1 MDGFLKIVLLLAVLP
16 VFALLSKYFLPPII
30 GRVERWMVR
39 FKLKASLPSSYYTLF
54 NKVLLNHAE
63 GARRIDHIV
72 VSPYGIFVITARQL
86 SGSIVGSERD
96 ARWTRILFRFRK
108 RLQNP
113 MFENGSHIEA
123 LQDLL
128 GLDASRFHSLVI
140 VTGNARFE
148 SPMPVNVTQA
158 GGVLPFIQVRTDHLL
173 GYEEAERAAG
183 VIRSELLKAH
193 KTTRAAKTSVIKTRL
208 QHVSAVLEPGRRR

>member
-30 GRVERWMVR
+30 GRLEQWMVR
-39 FKLKASLPSSYYTLF
+39 FKLKSSLPSSYYTLF
-54 NKVLLNHAE
+54 NNVLLNHA
-63 GARRIDHIV
+63 GGTCRIDHIV

-96 ARWTRILFRFRK
+96 ARWTRVLFRFRTH
-108 RLQNP
+108 LQNP
-113 MFENGSHIEA
+113 MFENRKHIEG

-148 SPMPVNVTQA
+148 APMPVNVTQA
-158 GGVLPFIQVRTDHLL
+158 GGVLPFIQVRTEKLL
-173 GYEEAERAAG
+173 GYEEAERVVG
-183 VIRSELLKAH
+183 VIRSQLLTADKITRAG
-193 KTTRAAKTSVIKTRL
+193 KTTVLKTRF